1 VLKERLAYKYANY
14 DYTRMIDS
22 AQKLLASTT
31 HHQRQ
36 VLLIID
42 VQNDFCIGGALAVPD
57 ANAIVPLINQFS
69 AHFAH
74 VICTQDW
81 HCLGHISFVSSHP
94 GKKLYETIET
104 QSGAQVLWP
113 DHCVANTHGA
123 EFDGQL
129 DRARCEFVVRKGT
142 HKNLDSYSAFLENDK
157 ITQTGLHAYLQ
168 QRELTSLFL
177 VGLATDYCV
186 AFTAIDARKLVY
198 QTTLLQSA
206 CRAIDMNGS
215 LERACERMDKVG
227 VSRQ

>member
-1 VLKERLAYKYANY
+1 
-14 DYTRMIDS
+14 MIDS
-22 AQKLLASTT
+22 AEKLLAGTT
-31 HHQRQ
+31 REQRQ
-36 VLLIID
+36 VLLIVD
-42 VQNDFCIGGALAVPD
+42 VQNDFCTGGALAVPH

-69 AHFAH
+69 PHFAH

-81 HCLGHISFVSSHP
+81 HCSGHISFASSHP

-129 DRARCEFVVRKGT
+129 DRVRCEFVVRKGT

-168 QRELTSLFL
+168 QRALTSLFL

-186 AFTAIDARKLVY
+186 AFTAIDARKLGY
-198 QTTLLQSA
+198 QTTMLQAA

-227 VSRQ
+227 VSRL

>member
-1 VLKERLAYKYANY
+1 MLKERLAYKYANY

-42 VQNDFCIGGALAVPD
+42 VQNDFCAGGALAVPD

-81 HCLGHISFVSSHP
+81 HCPGHISFASSHP
-94 GKKLYETIET
+94 GKKMYETIET
-104 QSGAQVLWP
+104 QSGAQMLWP

-123 EFDGQL
+123 EFHDQL
-129 DRARCEFVVRKGT
+129 DRARCEYVVRKGT

-157 ITQTGLHAYLQ
+157 ITHTGLHAYLQ
-168 QRELTSLFL
+168 QRELASLFL

-186 AFTAIDARKLVY
+186 AFTALDARKLGY
-198 QTTLLQSA
+198 KTTMLQAA

-227 VSRQ
+227 VSRL